1 MTTQQYRNFE
11 HIVID
16 GGSSDGP
23 LNILERYKNLYDLR
37 YISEPDRGIADAL
50 KKGLQIAL
58 HINFIG

>member
-1 MTTQQYRNFE
+1 
-11 HIVID
+11 VID